1 MGMVKLTQEARR
13 SPRSRHDSV
22 LEILDETG
30 DVLLDIVRLVD
41 VSSVGASFATTHAF
55 AKGAR
60 IHARL
65 RLLNAG
71 VLRITAKVVRVKER
85 TNTTLYAVEFESVRG
100 ARHPAGR

>member
-1 MGMVKLTQEARR
+1 MIKLTHEARR
-13 SPRSRHDSV
+13 SPRFRHDSV

-30 DVLLDIVRLVD
+30 GVLLDIVRLVD

-65 RLLNAG
+65 RLLKAG
-71 VLRITAKVVRVKER
+71 VLKITARVVRVKEKA
-85 TNTTLYAVEFESVRG
+85 NATLYAVEFESVRG
-100 ARHPAGR
+100 ARRPAGR